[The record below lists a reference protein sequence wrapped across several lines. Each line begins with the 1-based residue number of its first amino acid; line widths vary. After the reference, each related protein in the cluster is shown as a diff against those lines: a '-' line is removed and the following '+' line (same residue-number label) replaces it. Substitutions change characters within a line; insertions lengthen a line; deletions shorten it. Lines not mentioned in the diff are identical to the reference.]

1 MKKML
6 IWSSENEFDED
17 FREELVLT
25 QKEAFGEDYEPSD
38 EEIDEDLAELN
49 GIYLEDERRNLDVN
63 VDGVI
68 IAFADLGLWK
78 GRRKGYKI
86 YKSNISD
93 ILYSECDGAEWYG
106 DGYNIRGDFSHHD
119 GRNHVLYRVAKDM
132 NDAERIA
139 AKIYNGEMDEEQ
151 FRRRTRSLYP
161 YVAKVYGWKIRW
173 RKKV

>member
-25 QKEAFGEDYEPSD
+25 QKEAFGEDYEPSE
-38 EEIDEDLAELN
+38 EEINEDLAELN

-132 NDAERIA
+132 VEAARIA
-139 AKIYNGEMDEEQ
+139 ETIYNGEMDEEQ

-161 YVAKVYGWKIRW
+161 YVAKVYGWEIKWGKR
-173 RKKV
+173 V

>member
-25 QKEAFGEDYEPSD
+25 QKEEFGEDYEPSE

-49 GIYLEDERRNLDVN
+49 GIYLEDERNNLDVN

-68 IAFADLGLWK
+68 IAFADLGLWN
-78 GRRKGYKI
+78 GRR
-86 YKSNISD
+86 
-93 ILYSECDGAEWYG
+93 
-106 DGYNIRGDFSHHD
+106 
-119 GRNHVLYRVAKDM
+119 
-132 NDAERIA
+132 
-139 AKIYNGEMDEEQ
+139 
-151 FRRRTRSLYP
+151 
-161 YVAKVYGWKIRW
+161 

>member
-17 FREELVLT
+17 FREEFIT
-25 QKEAFGEDYEPSD
+25 HQKEMFGEDYEPSD
-38 EEIDEDLAELN
+38 DKIDEGLSVLN
-49 GIYLEDERRNLDVN
+49 YMYLDDERINLN
-63 VDGVI
+63 KTVDGVI
-68 IAFADLGLWK
+68 IAFADLGLWN

-119 GRNHVLYRVAKDM
+119 GSNHVLYRVAKDM
-132 NDAERIA
+132 VEAEKIA
-139 AKIYNGEMDEEQ
+139 EKIYNGEMDEEQ

>member
-6 IWSSENEFDED
+6 IWSSENEFEKN

-25 QKEAFGEDYEPSD
+25 RKEAFGEDYEPSE

-49 GIYLEDERRNLDVN
+49 GLYLEDERNNLDVN

-86 YKSNISD
+86 YNRNISD
-93 ILYSECDGAEWYG
+93 ILYSECDGAEWYE

-161 YVAKVYGWKIRW
+161 YVAKSVRMGN
-173 RKKV
+173 